1 MVYYFP
7 MNSLETLNKA
17 QVEAVKTTQGPLLV
31 LSGPGS
37 GKTRVITQRIAYI
50 LEQKMASP
58 EEILAVTFTNKA
70 AGEMKERLRKL
81 TRVVPPWVGTFHSIC
96 ARILRAD
103 AGVLGISGRFVIY
116 DDSDS
121 LDLIKE
127 LLKEENIDPKNFSP
141 YSIRNSI
148 SSAKSELLG
157 PADYKNL
164 ARGYFQEIVARLYFR
179 YQEVLKENQA
189 LDFDDLL
196 MQTVVLLDNHPD
208 ILEKYQKKFKY
219 ILVDEYQDTN
229 KSQYI
234 LTKLLAS
241 SHENICIVGDASQAI
256 YGWRGADYRNILNF
270 QKDFPKT
277 VVINLA
283 QNYRSTK
290 NILEI
295 AKNVISQNRSHP
307 VLDLWTEN
315 SEGVPT
321 VVYQAKNELE
331 EADFVIRTI
340 RNLVTKQKYE
350 LGSFA
355 ILYRTN
361 AQSRVLEEA
370 LLREGLPYR
379 LVGGTRFYDRREI
392 RDVLAYLR
400 LIANPKDQ
408 LSFRRVVNTP
418 PRGIGPKA
426 LNEVGNLKMLAF
438 QDLLQSLRL
447 KSENLKTID
456 IIDLLLASTSYLRY
470 LDDGSEESLSRVE
483 NVKELR
489 SVAAEFPELGGFLEN
504 VSLVEDNALPNQ
516 KRRQEGDQAITLM
529 TLHSAKGLEF
539 PVVFIIGMEEGL
551 FPHNQ
556 SLTSILEIEEERRLC
571 YVGITRAQEQLYLTY
586 TQTRLYFGS
595 RTEGIISRFILE
607 IPEELLI
614 PIRF

>member
-1 MVYYFP
+1 MK
-7 MNSLETLNKA
+7 SLDSLN
-17 QVEAVKTTQGPLLV
+17 QEQLEAVQTTQGPLLV

-37 GKTRVITQRIAYI
+37 GKTRVITHRIAYI
-50 LEQKMASP
+50 IEQKLANP

-70 AGEMKERLRKL
+70 ATEMKDRLKTL
-81 TRVVPPWVGTFHSIC
+81 TRIAPPWMGTFHSIC

-103 AGVLGISGRFVIY
+103 GINLGINPRFVIY

-121 LDLIKE
+121 LDLIKTI
-127 LLKEENIDPKNFSP
+127 LKELNIDPKNFSP
-141 YSIRNSI
+141 YSIKNSI

-157 PADYKNL
+157 PEDYKRF
-164 ARGYFQEIVARLYFR
+164 ARGYFQEVVIKIYER
-179 YQEVLKENQA
+179 YEILLKENSA

-196 MQTVVLLDNHPD
+196 VKVVSLLENFPD
-208 ILEKYQKKFKY
+208 ILDKYKQKFKY

-234 LTKLLAS
+234 LTKLLAKD
-241 SHENICIVGDASQAI
+241 HENICIVGDASQAI

-277 VVINLA
+277 RVINLA

-295 AKNVISQNRSHP
+295 AKSIISQNRSHP
-307 VLDLWTEN
+307 ILELWTKN
-315 SEGVPT
+315 PEGVPT

-331 EADFVIRTI
+331 ESEFIIRTI
-340 RNLVTKQKYE
+340 RNLISKQSYA
-350 LGSFA
+350 LTDFA
-355 ILYRTN
+355 VLYRTN
-361 AQSRVLEEA
+361 AQSRVLEETF
-370 LLREGLPYR
+370 LREGVPYR

-400 LIANPKDQ
+400 LINNPNDQ
-408 LSFRRVVNTP
+408 LAFKRVVNTP

-426 LNEVGNLKMLAF
+426 LMEADNSKINSF
-438 QDLLQSLRL
+438 RDLLRELSLKSQSLT
-447 KSENLKTID
+447 TID
-456 IIDLLLASTSYLRY
+456 IIDLVLAATSYLQY
-470 LDDGSEESLSRVE
+470 LDDGAEGSLERVE

-489 SVAAEFPELGGFLEN
+489 SVAAEYPNLSDFLEN
-504 VSLVEDNALPNQ
+504 VSLVEENFLPKQDSKTQSQNAV
-516 KRRQEGDQAITLM
+516 TLM

-539 PVVFIIGMEEGL
+539 PIVFMVGLEEGL

-556 SLTSILEIEEERRLC
+556 SLTDTGELEEERRLC
-571 YVGITRAQEQLYLTY
+571 YVGITRAKEQLYLTY
-586 TQTRLYFGS
+586 TQSRLYFGS

-607 IPEELLI
+607 IPPELLI
-614 PIRF
+614 SIRY